1 MVLTWLFFQTRA
13 NHMGV
18 NLLCAR
24 ECELTWQDVPK
35 LFHVEIFWFMPH
47 TMLTPAIQASS
58 PCAQRLPCA
67 TQAQF
72 GSASENS
79 GTVSVARKG
88 ADESNNNIESETHR
102 CLFMS
107 FLHVA
112 KSCLNNQFKEDL

>member
-1 MVLTWLFFQTRA
+1 MSSTWLVFQIRA

-35 LFHVEIFWFMPH
+35 LFQVEIFWFMPH

-88 ADESNNNIESETHR
+88 ADESNNNSKSESQC
-102 CLFMS
+102 CLVMC
-107 FLHVA
+107 FLHEA
-112 KSCLNNQFKEDL
+112 KSCLNHPFKQDL